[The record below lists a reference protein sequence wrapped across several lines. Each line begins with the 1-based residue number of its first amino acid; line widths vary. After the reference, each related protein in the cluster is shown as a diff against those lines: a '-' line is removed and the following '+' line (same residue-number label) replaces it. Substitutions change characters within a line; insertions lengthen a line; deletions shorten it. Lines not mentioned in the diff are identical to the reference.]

1 MEYEGGRGGRAES
14 PERDGLPPGGWAALE
29 VEQPGGGAGEGESPG
44 AGLLSPG
51 RAGRPGGRGQL
62 GAGASWGASFV
73 NVLKANVGAGTLAMP
88 FAFSHVGWLLGTVV
102 FLSLAGSTVYN
113 MHLLLGCQGLL
124 QRHGISARTY
134 GDVAVR
140 SFGRLGRD
148 VVDCVLVFTQLG
160 ICAVYFVFFVDSFP
174 RSEGSYHLLHAWQL
188 VLVALPIPLGLAS
201 VGNVKDLAPFSAL
214 ANCAISLSLAVVLA
228 LALARLSSGEGAAS
242 QEGGLSASRPQG
254 LPLFIGNA
262 IFAME
267 GIGLV
272 LPCANQAADKAVFPR
287 VLSSAMLTACCFY
300 LLIGLL
306 CFLSYGYIRDASIT
320 AEMEHRGHAASTTA
334 INLMLCGAVLL
345 SHPLQLRPAAEVLNQ
360 RLLGGG
366 GRGSGHLRVPCG
378 PGGVHRSRG
387 CGPAQSRR
395 SYRALRIGRRWDLRP
410 RPASA
415 HEPQAPKNLRPA
427 SFAPAGRWPPRRRRL
442 RRLLRPLGHH
452 LHPRRAH
459 GPALILPLRR
469 ACAPVDA
476 PPPAA
481 CIVAPRP
488 RPDQPKD
495 ALPRDP

>member
-1 MEYEGGRGGRAES
+1 MMEYEGGRGGRAES
-14 PERDGLPPGGWAALE
+14 PERDGRPPGGWAALE
-29 VEQPGGGAGEGESPG
+29 VEQPGAGAGEGESPG

-300 LLIGLL
+300 ILIGLL

-366 GRGSGHLRVPCG
+366 AGEAGTFGFRAALVGFTAVVAVALPNLGEVIGLCGSAGAGTLGLVLPPLMSLKLQKTYG
-378 PGGVHRSRG
+378 PPPSRLQAAGLLGVAAFG
-387 CGPAQSRR
+387 AFC
-395 SYRALRIGRRWDLRP
+395 ALWGTAYTLGELMGRR
-410 RPASA
+410 
-415 HEPQAPKNLRPA
+415 
-427 SFAPAGRWPPRRRRL
+427 
-442 RRLLRPLGHH
+442 
-452 LHPRRAH
+452 
-459 GPALILPLRR
+459 
-469 ACAPVDA
+469 
-476 PPPAA
+476 
-481 CIVAPRP
+481 
-488 RPDQPKD
+488 
-495 ALPRDP
+495 